1 MILMNPSRRIARD
14 LRACL
19 VAGPILLLMWARE
32 TQRANP
38 IEFALPRLRFR
49 VALFIH
55 STPSRNYA
63 SLYVQS
69 RVPAT
74 TW

>member
-38 IEFALPRLRFR
+38 IEFALPRLRLAALLFIR
-49 VALFIH
+49 VAGLGYDGLAYNFH
-55 STPSRNYA
+55 
-63 SLYVQS
+63 
-69 RVPAT
+69 AT
-74 TW
+74 A